1 MIQLRLNNFLKV
13 THFRACFTCNFSS
26 RSCWFYIFVWQAL
39 HLDSEICISLCNLL
53 TFLTFYEVFLVFTNS
68 FFFLI
73 SFLFF
78 IQFLKFTLHLQLL
91 QNIGY
96 IPRVVQYIL
105 VACLMPNSLY
115 LPIPHPYI
123 APPPTHWQPLVC
135 SLHLRDC
142 FFIVIF
148 TSLLYFLDS
157 TYEWYHTLFVFLWLT
172 LPSKS
177 IHIAA
182 NGKIRSFLWLSNIPL
197 FNSTSSLSIHLSMDT
212 NNFF

>member
-1 MIQLRLNNFLKV
+1 MTYLKFQVYNIVIQK
-13 THFRACFTCNFSS
+13 
-26 RSCWFYIFVWQAL
+26 FYILYTIW
-39 HLDSEICISLCNLL
+39 SYI
-53 TFLTFYEVFLVFTNS
+53 
-68 FFFLI
+68 
-73 SFLFF
+73 
-78 IQFLKFTLHLQLL
+78 
-91 QNIGY
+91 IGY
-96 IPRVVQYIL
+96 IPCAAHYIL
-105 VACLMPNSLY
+105 VTFILY

-212 NNFF
+212 